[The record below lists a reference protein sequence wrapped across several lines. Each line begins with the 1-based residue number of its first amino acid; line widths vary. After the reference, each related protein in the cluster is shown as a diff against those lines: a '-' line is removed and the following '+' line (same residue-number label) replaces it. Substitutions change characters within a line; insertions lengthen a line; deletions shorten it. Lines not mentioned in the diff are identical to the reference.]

1 MSDDD
6 TLADGSI
13 AERMAEFRRTLSA
26 AFDEQQTRPTLSVSL
41 EVAPVYDRP
50 PGEVTGPGKLDG
62 AELTIE
68 TKF

>member
-26 AFDEQQTRPTLSVSL
+26 AFDEQQTRPSL
-41 EVAPVYDRP
+41 VVAPVYDRP

-62 AELTIE
+62 AELTTE